1 MSLGKVKCPYKLI
14 PLTPMNDQEIISPNN
29 IKQTSDNSKEKYQ
42 LGDQY
47 KYILYQ
53 ILHTNIERTV

>member
-1 MSLGKVKCPYKLI
+1 MSLGKVKCLYKLI
-14 PLTPMNDQEIISPNN
+14 PLTPMNDQEVISPNN

>member
-1 MSLGKVKCPYKLI
+1 MSLGKVKCLYKLI

>member
-1 MSLGKVKCPYKLI
+1 
-14 PLTPMNDQEIISPNN
+14 MNDQEIISPNN